1 MPKQYAIRNQCDVRS
16 VLRGCLHSPATACVL
31 AYAASVSSLAYI
43 HPLCDGAVQEGLPSS
58 QHALRSEARLVF
70 AIAAPHFGRHT
81 YCAEPLRT
89 ASLHGAPPCAQ

>member
-1 MPKQYAIRNQCDVRS
+1 MREACCAGVCIRPPLLVS
-16 VLRGCLHSPATACVL
+16 WHTLRVFA
-31 AYAASVSSLAYI
+31 SLAYI
-43 HPLCDGAVQEGLPSS
+43 HPLGDGAVQEGLPSS